1 MVTYGTDRFKLV
13 NELMGKLKDKYAKPG
28 STYADMRWKYNMLI
42 NQRYSMAIP
51 IAMYIG
57 GIYIDRSFVGQNPS
71 VAPFT
76 PVPVEYQKKALDVLN
91 TYIFSPNAFDADSY
105 LFPYLQMQRRG
116 FNFYGRS

>member
-1 MVTYGTDRFKLV
+1 MLICAGIQ
-13 NELMGKLKDKYAKPG
+13 
-28 STYADMRWKYNMLI
+28 YADH
-42 NQRYSMAIP
+42 QRYSMAVP

-105 LFPYLQMQRRG
+105 LFPLPANAEKR
-116 FNFYGRS
+116 F